1 MDSRLIE
8 ELTLNAWPP
17 LETLLF
23 DGWIL
28 SFSDGYTRRANS
40 VQSGGTSDTR
50 YRRKVGWSL
59 SPICDI
65 P

>member
-1 MDSRLIE
+1 MPKEREIE

-17 LETLLF
+17 LETLFF

-40 VQSGGTSDTR
+40 
-50 YRRKVGWSL
+50 
-59 SPICDI
+59 I
-65 P
+65 PDDF